1 MSRSSAGA
9 TVLVLALAA
18 LAPAAAQARTKSV
31 FTGVPPKSQTT
42 FQNTY
47 GADVNAFFP
56 RSIAVNAGDKVKF
69 IPVGFH
75 TVEIPAKGS
84 QPTAL
89 FGPDGNKISGA
100 NDAAGQ
106 PFWFNGQDE
115 LFFSQPI
122 FQSQNFGKTLR
133 YTGRQRVESGLPLAD
148 KPKPMTVKFP
158 KAGTFTYFCNVH
170 PGMKGTIHVRSRHAK
185 RVPASADRRAVRN
198 QVNAAVKVAKDLQDA
213 RPADGTVQVGAAGK
227 GGVEVFRFF
236 PAQTT
241 VPVGTT
247 LRFAMST
254 GSRDVHTATTG
265 PGDPESQ
272 PTSYLGALAASLE
285 SPKID
290 QAALYPSEQPG
301 GAAATLTPALHGNGF
316 WNSGALDAAAGTP
329 APAANTVTFG
339 QAGTYTF
346 YCLIHPFMKAVVTV
360 S

>member
-1 MSRSSAGA
+1 MSRSSGVA
-9 TVLVLALAA
+9 TLAVLSL
-18 LAPAAAQARTKSV
+18 LAPAAAAQARTKSV
-31 FTGVPPKSQTT
+31 YMGVPPKSQST

-47 GADVNAFFP
+47 NADVNAFFP
-56 RSIAVNAGDKVKF
+56 KAITVNAGDKVKF

-75 TVEIPAKGS
+75 TVELPAKGS

-89 FGPDGNKISGA
+89 FGPDGQKIAGD

-122 FQSQNFGKTLR
+122 FQSQNFGKTLK
-133 YTGRQRVESGLPLAD
+133 YTGKQRVETGLPLAD

-170 PGMKGTIHVRSRHAK
+170 PGMKGKIHVRSRTAK
-185 RVPASADRRAVRN
+185 RVPAATDRRALRN
-198 QVNAAVKVAKDLQDA
+198 QVNAAIKVAKDLNTSK
-213 RPADGTVQVGAAGK
+213 PADGTIQVGAGGK
-227 GGVEVFRFF
+227 GGVEVYRFF
-236 PAQTT
+236 PDTTT

-247 LRFAMST
+247 LRFAMSA
-254 GSRDVHTATTG
+254 GSFENHTATTG
-265 PGDPESQ
+265 PGDPEKE
-272 PTSYLGALAASLE
+272 PTSYLGAMAASLQ

-290 QAALYPSEQPG
+290 QAALYPSEPPG
-301 GAAATLTPALHGNGF
+301 GATATLTPALHGNGF
-316 WNSGALDAAAGTP
+316 WNTGLMDAASGTP
-329 APAANTVTFG
+329 LPAAGTVTFG
-339 QAGTYTF
+339 QAGTYAF